1 MNKEFQEPEE
11 KELDKKNTEAEEVFD
26 DFNPLDEPIAEK
38 EYAQHNVRYNDRD
51 MNNPIPEPSF
61 VPPPMSDPIPKE
73 DKPKQPEEPFNP
85 QMNNLPKKDKRDAA
99 EKVAKMILDA
109 YKFTNNYADSLLQ
122 INQRKIN
129 KRQENGELDLSINIP
144 ISPTQSMTAGEFINE
159 YNEQTKGTITVSKEF
174 EDEVMPV
181 LIDVLEEEGISMTKK
196 QELAYLIGKD
206 VAVKG
211 FMGYQNYKVKKD
223 TLKMLMELNKNIKAS
238 NVINSQPRQQEY
250 TPPPQQPTTPEP
262 TYQYQEEQVYVKP
275 HDPVTNVNDF
285 VNEMTGGINPND
297 IVYQPQTEVPVPSEV
312 NFTPYNDSETANDYQ
327 EPKPKVKIITDGVKK
342 SIKRGRPKRK

>member
-1 MNKEFQEPEE
+1 MSKEFQEPEE
-11 KELDKKNTEAEEVFD
+11 KELNSNLSDVEIMD
-26 DFNPLDEPIAEK
+26 DFNPLDEAVNEK
-38 EYAQHNVRYNDRD
+38 EYTKHNVKVNPNDFNAD
-51 MNNPIPEPSF
+51 IPEPSF
-61 VPPPMSDPIPKE
+61 SPPPMSGGLKQEEKNI
-73 DKPKQPEEPFNP
+73 KPKEPFNP
-85 QMNNLPKKDKRDAA
+85 QVKDMSKKDKQMASKRVADMCMTAYKWVNKFA
-99 EKVAKMILDA
+99 DSQLQFDERKIAKMEMDG
-109 YKFTNNYADSLLQ
+109 Q
-122 INQRKIN
+122 I
-129 KRQENGELDLSINIP
+129 DLSVEIP
-144 ISPTQSMTAGEFINE
+144 ISATVSMSAGEFIQE
-159 YNEQTKGTITVSKEF
+159 YNEQSKNTIVVTKEF

-262 TYQYQEEQVYVKP
+262 IYQEEQVYVKP

-312 NFTPYNDSETANDYQ
+312 NFTPYNDSEITNDYQ
-327 EPKPKVKIITDGVKK
+327 EPKPKVKVITDGVKK

>member
-1 MNKEFQEPEE
+1 MSKEFQEPEE
-11 KELDKKNTEAEEVFD
+11 KELNSNLSDVEIMD
-26 DFNPLDEPIAEK
+26 DFNPLDEAVNEK
-38 EYAQHNVRYNDRD
+38 EYTKHNVKVNPNDFNAD
-51 MNNPIPEPSF
+51 IPEPSF
-61 VPPPMSDPIPKE
+61 SPPPMSGGLKQEEKNI
-73 DKPKQPEEPFNP
+73 KPKEPFNP
-85 QMNNLPKKDKRDAA
+85 QVKDMSKKDKQMASKRVADMCMTAYKWVNKFA
-99 EKVAKMILDA
+99 DSQLQFDERKIAKMEMDG
-109 YKFTNNYADSLLQ
+109 Q
-122 INQRKIN
+122 I
-129 KRQENGELDLSINIP
+129 DLSVEIP
-144 ISPTQSMTAGEFINE
+144 ISATVSMSAGEFIQE
-159 YNEQTKGTITVSKEF
+159 YNEQSKNTIVVTKEF

-262 TYQYQEEQVYVKP
+262 TYQEEQVYVKP

-312 NFTPYNDSETANDYQ
+312 NFTPYNDSEITNDYQ
-327 EPKPKVKIITDGVKK
+327 EPKPKVKVITDGVKK

>member
-1 MNKEFQEPEE
+1 MSGGLKQEE
-11 KELDKKNTEAEEVFD
+11 KTT
-26 DFNPLDEPIAEK
+26 
-38 EYAQHNVRYNDRD
+38 
-51 MNNPIPEPSF
+51 
-61 VPPPMSDPIPKE
+61 
-73 DKPKQPEEPFNP
+73 KPKEPFNP
-85 QMNNLPKKDKRDAA
+85 QVKDMSKKDKQMASKRVADMCMTAYKWVNKFA
-99 EKVAKMILDA
+99 DSQLQFDERKIAKMEMDG
-109 YKFTNNYADSLLQ
+109 Q
-122 INQRKIN
+122 I
-129 KRQENGELDLSINIP
+129 DLSVEIP
-144 ISPTQSMTAGEFINE
+144 ISATVSMSAGEFIQE
-159 YNEQTKGTITVSKEF
+159 YNEQSKNTIVVTKEF

-181 LIDVLEEEGISMTKK
+181 LIDVLEEEGITMTKK

-250 TPPPQQPTTPEP
+250 TPQPQQPTTPEP
-262 TYQYQEEQVYVKP
+262 IYQEEQVYVKP

-312 NFTPYNDSETANDYQ
+312 NFTPYNDSEITNDYQ
-327 EPKPKVKIITDGVKK
+327 EPKPKVKVITDGVKK